1 MEEEG
6 KGVISLGKA
15 FVSHDGNRLYTSSH
29 LSLTDHVSKM
39 CMDISLNLK
48 PNKQQ
53 KQKHLPTY
61 VSSIFGLFICLFI

>member
-29 LSLTDHVSKM
+29 LSLTDHISKM

-48 PNKQQ
+48 QNKQQ

-61 VSSIFGLFICLFI
+61 ISSIFGCLFVC